1 MIYYDY
7 LVILVSKAYIQYL
20 FIQYNLMVM
29 INYYLSYYLNLDNTN
44 TDNDLKLDVNLL
56 CYDKDFKL
64 VNN

>member
-7 LVILVSKAYIQYL
+7 LVINSNENWCDDKYIEVDTEKKQTIK
-20 FIQYNLMVM
+20 FK
-29 INYYLSYYLNLDNTN
+29 YYLNLDNTN